1 MVFRHMLTSIDITV
15 HDRINTQKEKSAVK
29 KYEAPE
35 IEIVVFATED
45 VITTSSLEFEEYEE
59 NMTDKG

>member
-1 MVFRHMLTSIDITV
+1 MLTSIDITV

>member
-1 MVFRHMLTSIDITV
+1 MLTSIDITV

-45 VITTSSLEFEEYEE
+45 VITTSSIEFEE